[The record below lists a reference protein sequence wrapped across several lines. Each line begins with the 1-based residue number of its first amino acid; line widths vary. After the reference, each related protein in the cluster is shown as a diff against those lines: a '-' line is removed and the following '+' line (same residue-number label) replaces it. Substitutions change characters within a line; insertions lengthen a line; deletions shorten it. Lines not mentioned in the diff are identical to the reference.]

1 MLCSR
6 ASVLCILRSQMC
18 DWGFCAGLAA
28 TFPGDRPVSLL
39 PQCHTIASTNLFRV
53 LEKTCRSGDD
63 PTCNSAGERERKNT
77 LTNLKQKKRCI
88 WQPYSPLKATLR
100 ISFKA
105 TQTQYSNVG
114 LKIITHLNKGFYSAS
129 EHNVFQDLY

>member
-1 MLCSR
+1 
-6 ASVLCILRSQMC
+6 MC

-77 LTNLKQKKRCI
+77 LTNLKQKKKDVFG
-88 WQPYSPLKATLR
+88 SPIVLSRQHLELASRLLK
-100 ISFKA
+100 
-105 TQTQYSNVG
+105 
-114 LKIITHLNKGFYSAS
+114 
-129 EHNVFQDLY
+129 HNTAMLV